1 MTGIVI
7 STFRGKVPR
16 VSTRLLNDNQAVTA
30 TDCVLTSGKL
40 VPVNRPGLSH
50 TSLATSIASMYR
62 YRFGDILN
70 WLTSVNVADWAK
82 SSTSQDALGR
92 IFYTGDGEPR
102 MTTYADAITGLGP
115 YPSGWYVLGV
125 TRPVTAPSIAVTGG
139 VAPTEARAYVYT
151 FKTRFG
157 EESGPSPATLFT
169 GNVDGSWDLTAM
181 NAAPPNTGT
190 VTAAAADT
198 PSAGFV
204 QVTQNTAFG
213 LVAGEKVTYS
223 GVGGMTSLNGDFTV
237 VSVSGANV
245 VVALAT
251 AQVYTSGG
259 TWTRQ
264 APHNIA
270 SMTKLIYRTVGTG
283 VDYKFVAEIPVADA
297 TYSDTIAATA
307 LGETI
312 PSLFTLT
319 PPKTGHSIIALANG
333 AHAMLAGNELC
344 MSEPY
349 KPHSWPLANRYSFP
363 ANCIALSA
371 SLNSVIVLTDSYPY
385 FVTATVPEAASPS
398 RGETYAPCVS
408 KRGVVH
414 TGDGCLYP
422 GHDGLY
428 SITASGARNTTLGL
442 YRKKEWKALL
452 PATFRAAFNSLGY
465 YAVREDASGAK
476 SIWFLD
482 AAEPDGC
489 LDYSEV
495 ADALYSNEVD
505 GDLYLSIGNKIYL
518 WDGDTANRKT
528 MYWRSKDF
536 QMPHDLNFAAGQLK
550 AQYKEVV
557 PVNTTV
563 QDENIALMANAD
575 NVDGEI
581 ASAEVLVYEVA
592 ASAIQQVSQQTAGFA
607 QLTLIRNGVPV
618 YTRSR
623 TSDKPFTWPGGFTD
637 DVYALSIAANITV
650 DAAYAAQAMDELGQ
664 VT

>member
-7 STFRGKVPR
+7 TSFRGKVPK
-16 VSTRLLNDNQAVTA
+16 VSTRLLSDTSAVVA

-40 VPVNRPGLSH
+40 VPINRPGLSH
-50 TSLATSIASMYR
+50 TSMAVSIASMYR
-62 YRFGDILN
+62 YRFGEILN
-70 WLTSVNVADWAK
+70 WLTSINPVDWAK
-82 SSTSQDALGR
+82 SSTSQDAMGR

-102 MTTYADAITGLGP
+102 MTTYADAIIGPGP
-115 YPSGWYVLGV
+115 YPAGWYVLGV
-125 TRPVTAPSIAVTGG
+125 TPPVTAPGVAVVGG

-151 FKTRFG
+151 FATRFG

-181 NAAPPNTGT
+181 DIAPPNTGA
-190 VTAAAADT
+190 VTTAVADT
-198 PSAGFV
+198 PSAGFA
-204 QVTQNTAFG
+204 QVTQDSTFG
-213 LVAGEKVTYS
+213 VVPGEWVVYAGI
-223 GVGGMTSLNGDFTV
+223 GGLTDLNGRFKV
-237 VSVSGANV
+237 LSVTGLNV
-245 VVALAT
+245 VVELAT
-251 AQVYTSGG
+251 AQVYTAGG
-259 TWTRQ
+259 TWTRE
-264 APHNIA
+264 APHNKTG
-270 SMTKLIYRTVGTG
+270 MVKRIYRTVGTG

-297 TYSDTIAATA
+297 TYSDTVVATDLA
-307 LGETI
+307 ETI

-319 PPKTGHSIIALANG
+319 PPKAGHSIIALANG

-363 ANCIALSA
+363 AVCVALSA

-398 RGETYAPCVS
+398 RGETYAPCVA

-428 SITASGARNTTLGL
+428 SITASGAKNVTLGM

-452 PATFRAAFNSLGY
+452 PETFRAAFNSLGY
-465 YAVREDASGAK
+465 YAVHEDNDGAK

-489 LDYSEV
+489 IDYSEV

-505 GDLYLSIGNKIYL
+505 GDLYLSIGDKIYL
-518 WDGDTANRKT
+518 WDGDPANRKT

-536 QMPHDLNFAAGQLK
+536 QMPHELNFAAGQLK
-550 AQYKEVV
+550 AQYREVV
-557 PVNTTV
+557 PINTTV
-563 QDENIALMANAD
+563 QDENIALMADAD

-592 ASAIQQVSQQTAGFA
+592 ASAIQQVSDQTAGFA
-607 QLTLIRNGVPV
+607 QMILIRNGAPI
-618 YTRSR
+618 YTKAM
-623 TSDKPFTWPGGFTD
+623 TSDRPFRWPGGFRD
-637 DVYALSIAANITV
+637 DVYALGIAANITV
-650 DAAYAAQAMDELGQ
+650 DAVYSAESMEELGQ
-664 VT
+664 VP